1 MRPAMTRR
9 RSPWEGGLFW
19 SLLTFDRLITGPA
32 IHLIYWSGLGV
43 VALMG
48 FGVVGA
54 AIGLA
59 IRDPS
64 LIGFLLAIPVVVG
77 GLLAVAAL
85 SLLWRAM
92 CEFYV
97 AIFRISEDL
106 RALRRS
112 DEASRTPPPAAS

>member
-1 MRPAMTRR
+1 MRPATTIR

-32 IHLIYWSGLGV
+32 IHLIYWSGLGI
-43 VALMG
+43 VALLG
-48 FGVVGA
+48 FSVVGA

-64 LIGFLLAIPVVVG
+64 WTGFLLAVPVVVG
-77 GLLAVAAL
+77 GLLVVSAL
-85 SLLWRAM
+85 ALLWRAM

-97 AIFRISEDL
+97 AVFRISEDL

-112 DEASRTPPPAAS
+112 DEAARTPPTI